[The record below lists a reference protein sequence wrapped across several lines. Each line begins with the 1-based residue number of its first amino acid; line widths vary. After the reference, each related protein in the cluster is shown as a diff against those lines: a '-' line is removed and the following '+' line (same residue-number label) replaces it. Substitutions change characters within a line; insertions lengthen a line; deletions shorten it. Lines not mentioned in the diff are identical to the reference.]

1 MLHFSNLNRNLLKSF
16 PEKKNIPM
24 SLNCISFL
32 FSFQF
37 SRLASLR
44 EMLKSLSLLISV
56 SVSGLKCFSDVRGFQ
71 QTHCSA
77 AGGFK
82 TCFTK
87 FDNSKYDSDSVATTI
102 KCFSSS
108 SWFQSYL
115 RRVRTKMA
123 QIFHLVGCGVNQQSV
138 TTSLKYIYH

>member
-1 MLHFSNLNRNLLKSF
+1 MLHPQKYFKIFSLR
-16 PEKKNIPM
+16 KNIPM
-24 SLNCISFL
+24 SRNCVSIL

-37 SRLASLR
+37 TRPAYSG
-44 EMLKSLSLLISV
+44 KSLSLLISV

-87 FDNSKYDSDSVATTI
+87 FDNSKYYGSAQWIKHQARHCTIVSIREESGLIIIIFSVKTFTT
-102 KCFSSS
+102 
-108 SWFQSYL
+108 FQ
-115 RRVRTKMA
+115 
-123 QIFHLVGCGVNQQSV
+123 
-138 TTSLKYIYH
+138 

>member
-1 MLHFSNLNRNLLKSF
+1 
-16 PEKKNIPM
+16 M
-24 SLNCISFL
+24 SVNCISIW

-37 SRLASLR
+37 TRQPARLR
-44 EMLKSLSLLISV
+44 EMLSSLSLLISV

-87 FDNSKYDSDSVATTI
+87 FDNSKY
-102 KCFSSS
+102 
-108 SWFQSYL
+108 
-115 RRVRTKMA
+115 RVVFT
-123 QIFHLVGCGVNQQSV
+123 V
-138 TTSLKYIYH
+138 